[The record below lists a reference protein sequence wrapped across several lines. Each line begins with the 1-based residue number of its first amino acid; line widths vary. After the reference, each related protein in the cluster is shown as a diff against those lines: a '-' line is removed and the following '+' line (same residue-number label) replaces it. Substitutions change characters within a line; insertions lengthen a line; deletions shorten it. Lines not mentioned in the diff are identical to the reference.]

1 MTTKVF
7 IDGEAG
13 TTGLQIQER
22 LAPRAD
28 ISLLQLGEV
37 ARKDA
42 GARRDALNAADI
54 AILCLPDDAARESVA
69 MIEGDTAVI
78 DASTAHR
85 AVDGWAYGFQ
95 EYEPGHR
102 DLIRGFKRISN
113 PGCYAITSVAMLHPL
128 VSRGLLPADYPVTI
142 NAVSGYSGGGKSL
155 IAAFEDENAE
165 NRTNSAIYSYAL
177 TLQHKHLPEITRWG
191 GLSHAPV
198 FVPAVGRYRQGM
210 LVQIPLA
217 LWNLPGAPKA
227 ADLHAALAEHYV
239 GERFVTVAPFA
250 ETETIGQLDPESL
263 NGTNEL
269 RIFVLHNEESG
280 QAVLAGLI
288 DNLGKGASGQA
299 VQTLNLLMGADEGKG
314 L

>member
-1 MTTKVF
+1 MTTNVF

-28 ISLLQLGEV
+28 ISLIQLGDD
-37 ARKDA
+37 ARKDIA
-42 GARRDALNAADI
+42 ARRDALNAADV
-54 AILCLPDDAARESVA
+54 AILCLPDDAARESVSL
-69 MIEGDTAVI
+69 IDGDTAVI

-85 AVDGWAYGFQ
+85 AVDGWAYGFH

-102 DLIRGFKRISN
+102 DTMRASKRISN
-113 PGCYAITSVAMLHPL
+113 PGCYALTSVAMLHPL
-128 VSRGLLPADYPVTI
+128 VAKGLLSADYPVTI

-155 IAAFEDENAE
+155 IAAFEDPDSD
-165 NRTNSAIYSYAL
+165 NSTDSVVYSYAL
-177 TLQHKHLPEITRWG
+177 TLQHKHLPEIARWS
-191 GLSHAPV
+191 GLDHPPV
-198 FVPAVGRYRQGM
+198 FVPSVGRYRQGM
-210 LVQIPLA
+210 LVQVPLA
-217 LWNLPGAPKA
+217 LWHLPGSPKA
-227 ADLHAALAEHYV
+227 ADLHAALSEHYA

-250 ETETIGQLDPESL
+250 ATESIGQLDPESL

-269 RIFVLHNEESG
+269 HLYVLHNEESG

-299 VQTLNLLMGADEGKG
+299 VQTLNLLIGADEGEG

>member
-1 MTTKVF
+1 MTTNVF

-28 ISLLQLGEV
+28 ISLIQLGDD

-42 GARRDALNAADI
+42 RARRDALNAADV
-54 AILCLPDDAARESVA
+54 AILCLPDDAARESVS
-69 MIEGDTAVI
+69 MIDSDTAVI

-85 AVDGWAYGFQ
+85 AVEGWDYGFP
-95 EYEPGHR
+95 EYTPGHR
-102 DLIRGFKRISN
+102 EAMRGSKRISN
-113 PGCYAITSVAMLHPL
+113 PGCYAITSVAMLYPL

-142 NAVSGYSGGGKSL
+142 NAVSGYSGGGKAL

-165 NRTNSAIYSYAL
+165 NKTDSVVYSYAL
-177 TLQHKHLPEITRWG
+177 TLQHKHIPEITRWG
-191 GLSHAPV
+191 GLSHAPI
-198 FVPAVGRYRQGM
+198 FVPSVGRYRQGM

-227 ADLHAALAEHYV
+227 ADLHAALTDHYA

-250 ETETIGQLDPESL
+250 ETESLGLLDPESL

-269 RIFVLHNEESG
+269 RLFVLHNEETG

-299 VQTLNLLMGADEGKG
+299 VQTLNLLMGTDEGEG

>member
-1 MTTKVF
+1 
-7 IDGEAG
+7 
-13 TTGLQIQER
+13 
-22 LAPRAD
+22 
-28 ISLLQLGEV
+28 
-37 ARKDA
+37 
-42 GARRDALNAADI
+42 
-54 AILCLPDDAARESVA
+54 

-102 DLIRGFKRISN
+102 DLMRNSKRISN

-217 LWNLPGAPKA
+217 LWNMPGKRTGRACGPDRQSGKRG
-227 ADLHAALAEHYV
+227 V
-239 GERFVTVAPFA
+239 GSGGAN
-250 ETETIGQLDPESL
+250 PEPAH
-263 NGTNEL
+263 GC
-269 RIFVLHNEESG
+269 R
-280 QAVLAGLI
+280 
-288 DNLGKGASGQA
+288 
-299 VQTLNLLMGADEGKG
+299 
-314 L
+314 

>member
-22 LAPRAD
+22 LAPRVD
-28 ISLLQLGEV
+28 IFLIRLGQE

-42 GARRDALNAADI
+42 SARRDALNAADV

-69 MIEGDTAVI
+69 MIETDTAVI

-85 AVDGWAYGFQ
+85 AVDGWTYGFH
-95 EYEPGHR
+95 EYGPGHR
-102 DLIRGFKRISN
+102 DVMRASKRISN
-113 PGCYAITSVAMLHPL
+113 PGCYAVTSVAMLHPL
-128 VSRGLLPADYPVTI
+128 VFRGLLPGDAPITI

-155 IAAFEDENAE
+155 IAAFEDANAD
-165 NRTNSAIYSYAL
+165 NKTDSVIYSYGL
-177 TLQHKHLPEITRWG
+177 TLEHKHLPEIVRWA
-191 GLSHAPV
+191 GLAHPPV
-198 FVPAVGRYRQGM
+198 FVPSVGHYRQGM
-210 LVQIPLA
+210 LVQVPLA
-217 LWNLPGAPKA
+217 LWGLPRAPKA
-227 ADLHAALAEHYV
+227 ADLHAALAEHYE
-239 GERFVTVAPFA
+239 GERFVKVAPF
-250 ETETIGQLDPESL
+250 ETTETLSQLDPESL

-269 RIFVLHNEESG
+269 HLYVLHNEANG

-299 VQTLNLLMGADEGKG
+299 VQTLNLLMDVDEGAG

>member
-28 ISLLQLGEV
+28 ISLIQLGED

-42 GARRDALNAADI
+42 SARRDALNAADV

-69 MIEGDTAVI
+69 MIETDTAVI

-85 AVDGWAYGFQ
+85 AVDGWAYGFH

-102 DLIRGFKRISN
+102 DRMHGAKRISN
-113 PGCYAITSVAMLHPL
+113 PGCYAVTSVAMLHPL
-128 VSRGLLPADYPVTI
+128 VAAGLLPGDYPVTI
-142 NAVSGYSGGGKSL
+142 NAVSGYSGGGKLL
-155 IAAFEDENAE
+155 IAAFEDPEAE
-165 NRTNSAIYSYAL
+165 NSTGSVVYSYAL
-177 TLQHKHLPEITRWG
+177 SLQHKHLPEIARWS
-191 GLSHAPV
+191 GLAHPPV
-198 FVPAVGRYRQGM
+198 FMPSVGRYRQGM
-210 LVQIPLA
+210 LAQVPLA
-217 LWNLPGAPKA
+217 LWNLPGTPRA
-227 ADLHAALAEHYV
+227 ADLHAALAAHYE
-239 GERFVTVAPFA
+239 GERFVTVAPF
-250 ETETIGQLDPESL
+250 ETTETLAALDPESL

-269 RIFVLHNEESG
+269 RLYVLHNEETG

-299 VQTLNLLMGADEGKG
+299 VQTLNLLMGADEGEG

>member
-28 ISLLQLGEV
+28 ISLIQLGED

-42 GARRDALNAADI
+42 SARRDALNAADV

-69 MIEGDTAVI
+69 MIETDTAVI

-85 AVDGWAYGFQ
+85 AVDGWAYGFH
-95 EYEPGHR
+95 EYAPGHR
-102 DLIRGFKRISN
+102 DVMRASKRISN
-113 PGCYAITSVAMLHPL
+113 PGCYAVTSVAMLHPL
-128 VSRGLLPADYPVTI
+128 VSAGLLPGAYPITI

-155 IAAFEDENAE
+155 IAAFEDPEAD
-165 NRTNSAIYSYAL
+165 NSTDSVVYSYGL
-177 TLQHKHLPEITRWG
+177 TLQHKHLPEIARWS
-191 GLSHAPV
+191 GLAHPPV
-198 FVPAVGRYRQGM
+198 FVPSVGRYRQGM
-210 LVQIPLA
+210 LVQVPLA
-217 LWNLPGAPKA
+217 LWNLPGTPKA
-227 ADLHAALAEHYV
+227 TDLHAALAAHYA
-239 GERFVTVAPFA
+239 GERFVKVAPF
-250 ETETIGQLDPESL
+250 ETTETLGALDPESL

-269 RIFVLHNEESG
+269 HLYVLHNEHSG

-299 VQTLNLLMGADEGKG
+299 VQTLNLLMGADEGEG